1 MGNADVF
8 RSNTPFGQCTA
19 GQAVVSVGGM
29 AQVLNERAL
38 KITDWLVDVVDAD
51 RTQFVRN

>member
-1 MGNADVF
+1 
-8 RSNTPFGQCTA
+8 
-19 GQAVVSVGGM
+19 M